1 VRCPTLLLASSS
13 NIEDAVSKTKNSE
26 LSSAST
32 SFTSLDVENKSPTRS
47 VEVTRIASSRNAIIN
62 DDDDDDDHEKEND
75 DGCCD
80 DVNFTTEQSIPGL
93 LSKDTFDLSCRIHC
107 TLILLC
113 KHLPNLLE
121 LPSVSS
127 ATAKWIYAPNVTITG
142 PKGEEEEQ
150 FAEGIDE
157 ILLLNRALAT
167 AATAARRAGSF
178 LDLAI
183 GTTTTSESS
192 LLSRANNGLGRVE
205 CELFIDPNDPL
216 KLMVVWQT
224 RLPST
229 EFMGKSTIT
238 LSRDTGLVSTL
249 QINEV
254 KINGVAIILASLRRA
269 AKSALATQSI
279 SEGIVSNIRRSSGN
293 ALLDGILNGIKDVVE
308 AVDALP
314 SSSSDEMNDGST
326 DASMYIVPP
335 EFWDAAYFP
344 VESSTA
350 LSMSNDNSTFIPVL
364 IDQFRTTTP
373 VVGSTKF
380 VKYAIMH
387 KSLSSFA
394 KFGLDVLA
402 GNTVSTDTEDVR
414 TLFTTDA
421 ELVTYGNV
429 IAGSNDRRDYIT
441 LLRGAG
447 KLADFFRSLA
457 LFRDSTR
464 GDWQTTS
471 MMADM
476 EKQQLII
483 SWKTETPLRIEG
495 TDSFIFESPTLSS
508 SQRLP
513 LCSDGNAE
521 EVVRLCSSYFN
532 DDKTDIVPVK
542 IRRIESNKFIVAG
555 VTADSAWA
563 QTFVSAALRSGL
575 TENTP
580 LPDTTIIKLLRSL
593 TSQQKK
599 SPTTMKNPTTSDSP
613 FPSLDDDAAISFY
626 NILRALHND
635 ILNIATVGFASTP
648 ADEYLTDTIEL
659 RGLLGEVL
667 VRDQKNYRRV
677 LGIVTSSLRA
687 GVQTNTIRL
696 ATKPRTVIEVTSY
709 GSIKVNLIL
718 ALWITAPQ
726 LPLGGMMRGQSS
738 SSQQQGE
745 GNNQGFGAPLKID
758 ISSEYIIDSTGRISQ
773 HKILESRLNG
783 VLTPGDLLSRW
794 IKDLTREEGGST
806 ISRSSVVAPSSQF
819 DNLLDVIAWV
829 RSIGK
834 T

>member
-1 VRCPTLLLASSS
+1 MRCPTLLLASSS

-726 LPLGGMMRGQSS
+726 LPLGGMMGGQSS

>member
-1 VRCPTLLLASSS
+1 MRCPTLLLASSS

-32 SFTSLDVENKSPTRS
+32 SFESLDVENKSPTRS
-47 VEVTRIASSRNAIIN
+47 VEVNRIASSRNAIIN
-62 DDDDDDDHEKEND
+62 DDDDDDHEKEND

-107 TLILLC
+107 TLTLLC

-157 ILLLNRALAT
+157 ILFLNRALAT

-205 CELFIDPNDPL
+205 CELLIDPNDPL
-216 KLMVVWQT
+216 KLMVVWRT

-238 LSRDTGLVSTL
+238 FSRDTGLVSTL

-279 SEGIVSNIRRSSGN
+279 SEGIVGNIKRSSGN

-335 EFWDAAYFP
+335 ESWDAAYFP
-344 VESSTA
+344 VESSIA

-373 VVGSTKF
+373 VIGSTKF
-380 VKYAIMH
+380 VKYAIMQ
-387 KSLSSFA
+387 KSLISFA

-402 GNTVSTDTEDVR
+402 SNTVSTDTEDVR

-513 LCSDGNAE
+513 MCSDGNAE

-532 DDKTDIVPVK
+532 DDKTDILPVK

-555 VTADSAWA
+555 VIADSAWA

-648 ADEYLTDTIEL
+648 ADEYLTGTIEL

-696 ATKPRTVIEVTSY
+696 ATEPRTVIEVTSY

-726 LPLGGMMRGQSS
+726 LPLGGMMRGQS

-806 ISRSSVVAPSSQF
+806 SSRSSVVAPSSQF